1 MIFTLLAVGVISGAV
16 AAYISD
22 RKGRSHIEGFLLGF
36 MFGLIGVLI
45 ALMLARKDND

>member
-1 MIFTLLAVGVISGAV
+1 MIFALLAVGVISGAV

>member
-16 AAYISD
+16 AAYISE

-45 ALMLARKDND
+45 ALILARKDND

>member
-16 AAYISD
+16 AAYVSE

-45 ALMLARKDND
+45 ALILARKDND